1 MTILQNLAF
10 SAHPALTRLL
20 TVTAHAWGLPEGRLP
35 AQLFQSL
42 RSADI
47 KAPQAHSLR
56 WAV

>member
-10 SAHPALTRLL
+10 SAHPALARLL
-20 TVTAHAWGLPEGRLP
+20 TVTAHAWGLPEAQPRP
-35 AQLFQSL
+35 QLFQSL
-42 RSADI
+42 RNPDI

>member
-1 MTILQNLAF
+1 MTNLQNLTI

-20 TVTAHAWGLPEGRLP
+20 VVTAQAWGLPDRQLP

-42 RSADI
+42 CRAEI